1 MKDPYVVLGVKKDA
15 SEAEIKKA
23 YRVLAKKYHPDQNK
37 NDPTAKEKFSQAT
50 NAYEI
55 LGDKEKRGKFDRGE
69 IDGEGKEKFT
79 GNPFGGGARGAGRGG
94 DPFAHMRRGQGGQGG
109 FGGAEDIL
117 SEMFGSAFAGARQGG
132 PQGMGGMGAGMGGSP
147 RPQRPQPS
155 PDAKIKTL
163 VSVEDLARGKAEVT
177 LQDGSRISVSIPAG
191 ATDGQTIRLAGK
203 GKAQPGSAPGDI
215 LLTLVFKMHSEFR
228 VEGSDLRSEVQVPL
242 RTAVLGGSVSAN
254 TLDGKVSLKIPT
266 WTNSG
271 KVFRIP
277 GRGLPKKGGGHGDL
291 KISAV
296 IMLPES
302 QDADLIRIMEKAK
315 AAE

>member
-37 NDPTAKEKFSQAT
+37 NDPSAKEKFSQAT

-55 LGDKEKRGKFDRGE
+55 IGDKEKRGQFDRGE
-69 IDGEGKEKFT
+69 IDSEGKERFT
-79 GNPFGGGARGAGRGG
+79 GNPFGGGRGGPGRGG
-94 DPFAHMRRGQGGQGG
+94 DPFAHMRGGRGSAGG

-132 PQGMGGMGAGMGGSP
+132 MGGMGGGFRQQPP
-147 RPQRPQPS
+147 RPS
-155 PDAKIKTL
+155 ADVKIKTL
-163 VSVEDLARGKAEVT
+163 VSVDDLARGKTEVT

-191 ATDGQTIRLAGK
+191 ASDGQTIRLSGK
-203 GKAQPGSAPGDI
+203 AKAQPGSAPGDI
-215 LLTLVFKMHSEFR
+215 LLTLVFKAHSEFKI
-228 VEGSDLRSEVQVPL
+228 EGSDLRSEVQLPL

-254 TLDGKVSLKIPT
+254 TLDGKVSLKIPA

-271 KVFRIP
+271 KTFRIP
-277 GRGLPKKGGGHGDL
+277 GRGLPKKGGGLGDL

-296 IMLPES
+296 IILPDEA
-302 QDADLIRIMEKAK
+302 DADLIKLMETRK
-315 AAE
+315 